1 MNDIKIIFD
10 CDRYVVCRKPKGIT
24 SEDGKVPGVPSALSS
39 NGVKPLV
46 VHRLDREVDG
56 VMVLAKTSK
65 TAAVLSKQIT
75 EREFQKE
82 YLAVVSGD
90 VGDGG
95 TLEDLLFYDRSKNKT
110 FTVKRERA
118 GVKKASLEFDRLETV
133 EFENVQLSLVKIR
146 LHTGRTH
153 QIRVQFASR
162 KHPVLGDGRYGS
174 DVKCPVALFSH
185 KISFCDSG
193 QTVDFKALPD
203 SCFPWNLFEGLK
215 IL

>member
-1 MNDIKIIFD
+1 MSDIKVIFD
-10 CDRYVVCRKPKGIT
+10 CDRYIVCRKPKGIT
-24 SEDGKVPGVPSALSS
+24 SEDGKTAGMPSELSVD
-39 NGVKPLV
+39 GVKPLV

-56 VMVLAKTSK
+56 VMVLAKNSK
-65 TAAVLSKQIT
+65 MAAILSKQIT

-95 TLEDLLFYDRSKNKT
+95 VLEDLLFYDRSKNKT
-110 FTVKRERA
+110 FTVKRERS
-118 GVKKASLEFDRLETV
+118 GVKKASLEFENLETV
-133 EFENVQLSLVKIR
+133 TFENVQLSLVKIR

-162 KHPVLGDGRYGS
+162 KAPVLGDRRYGS
-174 DVKCPVALFSH
+174 DFKCPVALFSH
-185 KISFCDSG
+185 KIGFFDKG
-193 QTVDFKALPD
+193 QRVEYKVLPD
-203 SCFPWNLFEGLK
+203 RNFPWNLFESLQ